1 MSDNKDIRGSQ
12 DRNRISTSED
22 YEMYYWS
29 DKFGVSKEELQ
40 TAIEESGSNDPDEVE
55 RYLNGNQ

>member
-1 MSDNKDIRGSQ
+1 MADDKENRGQQ

-22 YEMYYWS
+22 YEMQYWS
-29 DKFGVSKEELQ
+29 DKFGVSTEELR
-40 TAIEESGSNDPDEVE
+40 TAIEESGSNDPDEIE